1 MSDVIATYRG
11 YPVHL
16 SLGVNWSF
24 TATPLTPDRPILA
37 RAEWGNWHA
46 ELGADGKDY
55 RADFVHALLAFR
67 KFSAVGCLRAEKPQ
81 PERYRH
87 DCYLQKDP
95 HSIRRLVNGRHTG
108 LCRRLA
114 DNSRGD

>member
-1 MSDVIATYRG
+1 MRDVIATYRG

-55 RADFVHALLAFR
+55 RAD
-67 KFSAVGCLRAEKPQ
+67 
-81 PERYRH
+81 
-87 DCYLQKDP
+87 
-95 HSIRRLVNGRHTG
+95 SIRRLVNGRHTG